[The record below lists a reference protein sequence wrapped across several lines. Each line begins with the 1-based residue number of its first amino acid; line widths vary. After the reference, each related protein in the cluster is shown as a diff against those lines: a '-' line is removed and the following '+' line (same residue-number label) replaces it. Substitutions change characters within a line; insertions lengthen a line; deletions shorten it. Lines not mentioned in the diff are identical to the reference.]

1 MNMKKRF
8 NSIIAIVLTICM
20 LSAFFT
26 GCSKSDTKN
35 TANPLLNYTLTKQ
48 DLADYQAFAEQS
60 ENFMFGDD
68 YNEKQAAEFIDKLW
82 GDYQNMVYQAGIA
95 EILFSCDMKDEQ
107 AEKRYMEASGIKNSA
122 YDMYITLLTK
132 LYNSEERDFKALFK
146 DWGKED
152 LNDLVIPSQEYID
165 KRERNIE
172 IQTDF
177 RALSIEERETILG
190 ERYSEY
196 VQNGNFMAEELGY
209 SDYYDYMSKEEYWRS
224 YDRTEREQYR
234 LHLKKY
240 MVPIYIN
247 AAHRFDTAYA
257 DLSSEE
263 LKAFE
268 QIVEGD
274 YNDISSKVLPDDYMD
289 GYFDTLRNGTARAMK
304 DMFERKAFVD
314 VEGRNAES
322 AAFTIEIGAGAQ
334 APFCYF
340 GPEMK
345 TAFTVIH
352 ELGHY
357 YSSLAD
363 GLYEYDLDL
372 SEIHSQGNEMM
383 FAAYLENN
391 FKGKVSKA
399 VALYQVELY
408 AWTALEGALM
418 DEFEEKVY
426 KDKTLEKAET
436 EYFDKIMAEVVRTYG
451 FGEHEEFV
459 LDNMMWRWRNDCI
472 ENPVYYLSYSIAGVG
487 ALSLY
492 GMCLE
497 DYQEATEAYRMLVEE
512 AGESHTLEI
521 ILSRAGLGSPFDKK
535 TYIKLSGA
543 LPGPK
548 QVTKVN
554 GGLS

>member
-1 MNMKKRF
+1 MNLKMNTKKSF
-8 NSIIAIVLTICM
+8 KSFIVIVLTICM

-26 GCSKSDTKN
+26 GCSKSEATN
-35 TANPLLNYTLTKQ
+35 TTHPLLNYTLTKQ

-60 ENFMFGDD
+60 ENFMFGDE

-82 GDYQNMVYQAGIA
+82 ADYERMIYQASIA
-95 EILFSCDMKDEQ
+95 EILFSCDTKDEQ
-107 AEKRYMEASGIKNSA
+107 AERRHMEASNIKNSA
-122 YDMYITLLTK
+122 YDIYITLLTK
-132 LYNSEERDFKALFK
+132 LYNSEERNFKALFK

-165 KRERNIE
+165 RRERNIE
-172 IQTDF
+172 IQTEF
-177 RALSIEERETILG
+177 RALPIEERENILG

-196 VQNGNFMAEELGY
+196 VQNGNFIAEELGY
-209 SDYYDYMSKEEYWRS
+209 PDYYEYMSKEEYQRS

-234 LHLKKY
+234 RHLKKY

-247 AAHRFDTAYA
+247 AVQRFDSVYA
-257 DLSSEE
+257 GLSSEE
-263 LKAFE
+263 AKAFE

-274 YNDISSKVLPDDYMD
+274 YNNISSKVLPGDYMYE
-289 GYFDTLRNGTARAMK
+289 YFDTLRSGTSKAMK
-304 DMFERKAFVD
+304 DMFEREAFIAT
-314 VEGRNAES
+314 EGRDAES
-322 AAFTIEIGAGAQ
+322 AAFTTEIAAGDQ

-340 GPEMK
+340 GPGMK
-345 TAFTVIH
+345 TSFTVIH

-391 FKGKVSKA
+391 FKGKVSEA

-418 DEFEEKVY
+418 DEFEENVY
-426 KDKTLEKAET
+426 KGKIPEKAET
-436 EYFDKIMAEVVRTYG
+436 EYFDKIMTGIVKTYG
-451 FGEHEEFV
+451 FGEYEEFV

-497 DYQEATEAYRMLVEE
+497 DYQGATEAYRMLVEE
-512 AGESHTLEI
+512 AGESRTLETV
-521 ILSRAGLGSPFDKK
+521 LRRAGLGSPFDKK
-535 TYIKLSGA
+535 TYIELSGA
-543 LPGPK
+543 L
-548 QVTKVN
+548 
-554 GGLS
+554 